1 MSLRFGLF
9 VLASAVLAAC
19 SGVGV
24 DTAAPPGPPA
34 IVIDGARIWDGTGSV
49 PIDDGVL
56 VVRGD
61 RIEAVGPRAAVT
73 IPAGST
79 TIDAK
84 GKTLIPGLINA
95 HGHIGYTKRLV
106 ESPAN
111 YTKESI
117 LAQLGQYARYGVTT
131 VLSLGLDTAPM
142 FEVRGP
148 ASANEPPRATVFTAG
163 RGFTGKGGYP
173 TTLPQFVDVPY
184 QVDTVDEVKA
194 RIQELAGQ
202 KVDFVKIWVDSHFE
216 RYEPIRPELYKAI
229 IDEAHQQNLRVV
241 AHIFYH
247 ADAKGLVEAGIDGL
261 VHSIRDRD
269 VEDALVTMM
278 KERGVFYAPTL
289 TREMALLAYADAPE
303 FLDDPFLTAQADPE
317 DIKSLKDPAW
327 GAKVKAGPDFPKL
340 KAPLDMAQ
348 KNLKKL
354 FDSGVKIALGT
365 DTGPPARFQGY
376 FEHVE
381 LDMMVKVGLTPE
393 QALQTATKNAAEVLK
408 IDQEFGTLQAGKRA
422 DLLLLDENPLESILN
437 TRKISK
443 VWVGGREVR

>member
-1 MSLRFGLF
+1 
-9 VLASAVLAAC
+9 
-19 SGVGV
+19 
-24 DTAAPPGPPA
+24 
-34 IVIDGARIWDGTGSV
+34 
-49 PIDDGVL
+49 
-56 VVRGD
+56 
-61 RIEAVGPRAAVT
+61 
-73 IPAGST
+73 
-79 TIDAK
+79 
-84 GKTLIPGLINA
+84 
-95 HGHIGYTKRLV
+95 
-106 ESPAN
+106 
-111 YTKESI
+111 
-117 LAQLGQYARYGVTT
+117 
-131 VLSLGLDTAPM
+131 M

-148 ASANEPPRATVFTAG
+148 ASADEPPRATVFTAG

-194 RIQELAGQ
+194 HIQELAGQ

-216 RYEPIRPELYKAI
+216 RYKPTRPELYKAI

-278 KERGVFYAPTL
+278 KEKGVFYAPTL

-348 KNLKKL
+348 KNFKKL

-381 LDMMVKVGLTPE
+381 LDMMVKTGLTPE
-393 QALQTATKNAAEVLK
+393 QALLTTPTRPASSSPM
-408 IDQEFGTLQAGKRA
+408 RA
-422 DLLLLDENPLESILN
+422 PN
-437 TRKISK
+437 RW
-443 VWVGGREVR
+443 VWWWNR